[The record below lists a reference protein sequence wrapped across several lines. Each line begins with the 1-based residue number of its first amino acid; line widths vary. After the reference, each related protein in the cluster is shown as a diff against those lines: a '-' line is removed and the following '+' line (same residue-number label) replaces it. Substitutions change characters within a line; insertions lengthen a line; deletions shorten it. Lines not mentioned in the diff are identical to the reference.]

1 MLSTVRSSKELLT
14 FDAKY
19 TLGFVANPRR
29 LNGKNSLEHSGHDV
43 DTLFAMNSGHH
54 SGEGPLDLSIDP
66 LWRRFLNYVA
76 LNNGWRGIPISWDPH
91 APVHDGG
98 YENEL
103 REQGVEDITDF
114 MQRMQNYLGDDD
126 QSAHDIMEGQINAD
140 GVWRERE

>member
-1 MLSTVRSSKELLT
+1 MAITRAKALLIVIG
-14 FDAKY
+14 DP
-19 TLGFVANPRR
+19 FV
-29 LNGKNSLEHSGHDV
+29 
-43 DTLFAMNSGHH
+43 
-54 SGEGPLDLSIDP
+54 LSIDP